1 MCGIRRPALRGTAVA
16 GGTAAQLERQMR
28 ARQQAIDESRT
39 LNKAQ
44 VKQGKNESSHVMG
57 IRKRFLVDQDLV
69 TLKPSIP

>member
-1 MCGIRRPALRGTAVA
+1 
-16 GGTAAQLERQMR
+16 MR